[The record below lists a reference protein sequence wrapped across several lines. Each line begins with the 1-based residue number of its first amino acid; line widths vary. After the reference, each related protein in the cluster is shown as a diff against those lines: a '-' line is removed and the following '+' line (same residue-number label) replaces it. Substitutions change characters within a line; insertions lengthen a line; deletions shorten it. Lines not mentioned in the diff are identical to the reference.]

1 MLRNREMFS
10 NVACFAF
17 GDAASAARCMVFR
30 VLPLLPSLM
39 CFVPLRRPMAAIGR
53 GALAR
58 TMTAVTLVAVA
69 AISGC
74 APVGPNF
81 KTPEAPQARRYTESP
96 LPAQTASA
104 DTAAGAAQRYA
115 PGGEIPADW
124 WELFRSQ
131 ALDKL
136 VRMALA
142 DSPTL
147 DAARAALVQAQENLN
162 VQYAVLYPSV
172 DASAGVKRQQTT
184 GAPLGLA
191 NSPPNMFTLYNA
203 SVNVSYALDV
213 AGGARRALEALL
225 AQIDYQR
232 LQLEAAHLTLAGNVV
247 TAAVQEASLR
257 AQIGATREAAEAQEK
272 ILGLVEKQFALGA
285 VARAEVLA
293 QRAQLAQLRATL
305 PPLEKALA
313 QTRNALAAL
322 VGRFP
327 ADAGLPQS
335 ELAQMRLPQ
344 ALPLSL
350 PSELARQRPDIR
362 AAEALLHKASASIG
376 VAEAAKYPSLTL
388 TANYSSA
395 ALRTASLFGS
405 AASAW
410 SLGADVLQPIFHAG
424 ALEAQRRVAVAAYDQ
439 ALAQYRQTV
448 LGALRNVAD
457 VLEALDGDARTL
469 KAQAEAEA
477 TARES
482 LDLVRHQF
490 ELGAANYLA
499 LLNAERQ
506 AYQAN
511 IGLVQAQAARFAD
524 TAALYQALGGG
535 WWHHRENIEKGSVQ
549 R

>member
-1 MLRNREMFS
+1 MFC
-10 NVACFAF
+10 NVACFVF
-17 GDAASAARCMVFR
+17 GRMASAAR
-30 VLPLLPSLM
+30 
-39 CFVPLRRPMAAIGR
+39 FVPALALQLRRELMRRAQGKRPDTPR
-53 GALAR
+53 RRSAR
-58 TMTAVTLVAVA
+58 SRAVAVWMLA
-69 AISGC
+69 AAAATSGC

-81 KTPEAPQARRYTESP
+81 KTPPGPQAARYTEAP

-104 DTAAGAAQRYA
+104 ATAAGVAQHYV
-115 PGGEIPADW
+115 PGGDIPADW
-124 WELFRSQ
+124 WELFRSP

-147 DAARAALVQAQENLN
+147 DAARAALVQARENLN

-172 DASAGVKRQQTT
+172 DAAAGVKRQQTT

-203 SVNVSYALDV
+203 SVNVSYAIDI
-213 AGGARRALEALL
+213 AGGARRELEALL
-225 AQIDYQR
+225 AQIDYR
-232 LQLEAAHLTLAGNVV
+232 KLQLEAAHLALAGNVV

-257 AQIGATREAAEAQEK
+257 AQIASTRDAVAAQEK
-272 ILGLVEKQFALGA
+272 ILGVVEKQFALGA
-285 VARAEVLA
+285 VARADVLA

-305 PPLEKALA
+305 PPLQKGLA

-322 VGRFP
+322 TGRFP
-327 ADAGLPQS
+327 DGAGLPES
-335 ELAQMRLPQ
+335 ELAQLQLPQ

-362 AAEALLHKASASIG
+362 SAEALLHQASAAIG
-376 VAEAAKYPSLTL
+376 VAEAAKYPQLTL
-388 TANYSSA
+388 SAGYSSA
-395 ALRTASLFGS
+395 ALKSARMFSS
-405 AASAW
+405 AAEAW
-410 SLGADVLQPIFHAG
+410 SLGAGLLQPVFHAG
-424 ALEAQRRVAVAAYDQ
+424 ALEAQRREAVAAYDQ
-439 ALAQYRQTV
+439 ARAQYRQTV
-448 LGALRNVAD
+448 ISALRNVAD

-469 KAQAEAEA
+469 NAQAEADA
-477 TARES
+477 SASES
-482 LDLVRHQF
+482 LELVRRQF
-490 ELGAANYLA
+490 ALGAANYLA

-506 AYQAN
+506 ADQAK

-535 WWHHRENIEKGSVQ
+535 WWQRKQNIEQGSVQ

>member
-1 MLRNREMFS
+1 MSS
-10 NVACFAF
+10 NVADFAF
-17 GDAASAARCMVFR
+17 GGTASAARDMLVRF
-30 VLPLLPSLM
+30 PLLLRDLKR
-39 CFVPLRRPMAAIGR
+39 FVQSRWPMAETGR

-58 TMTAVTLVAVA
+58 TMTAVTLLAVA

-96 LPAQTASA
+96 LAAQTASA
-104 DTAAGAAQRYA
+104 DTVAGRAQRYVA
-115 PGGEIPADW
+115 GGEIPADW
-124 WELFRSQ
+124 WQLFRSQ

-172 DASAGVKRQQTT
+172 DASAGVKREQTT
-184 GAPLGLA
+184 GASMGLA
-191 NSPPNMFTLYNA
+191 NSPSNMFTLYNA
-203 SVNVSYALDV
+203 SVNVSYAIDV
-213 AGGARRALEALL
+213 AGGARRELEALL

-285 VARAEVLA
+285 VSRAEVLA

-327 ADAGLPQS
+327 ADAGLPES
-335 ELAQMRLPQ
+335 ELTQMRLPQ

-362 AAEALLHKASASIG
+362 AAEALLHKASAAIG
-376 VAEAAKYPSLTL
+376 VAEAAKYPQLTL
-388 TANYSSA
+388 SASYSST
-395 ALRTASLFGS
+395 ALRSASLFGS

-410 SLGADVLQPIFHAG
+410 SLGAGLLQPIFHAG
-424 ALEAQRRVAVAAYDQ
+424 SLEAQRRAAVAAYDQ
-439 ALAQYRQTV
+439 ARAQYRQTV

-469 KAQAEAEA
+469 KAQADAEA

-482 LDLVRHQF
+482 LAIVHQQF

-506 AYQAN
+506 AYQTK

-535 WWHHRENIEKGSVQ
+535 WWHRTENIGKGSVQ
-549 R
+549 Q